1 MNFNLRFFVLSF
13 AVIVLSA
20 SDYEQL
26 RVFIAAKIAC
36 NAHDELTLANKAF
49 TSGNYADALK
59 KLTKLSLSQPD
70 NLDLKLAMAA
80 CHVKLKDS
88 RTASQVQRDIEVE
101 SSEDALFCALV
112 HAQAND
118 FRFAQKALKGIRL
131 EDIASDMELL
141 EALALAAAYQG
152 NKPAAWQY
160 LRLIQKHNSGSAAID
175 RLINTGLFSF
185 ISDWFGTGFSS
196 LSNYTKGF
204 GGGIVDWCKDFA
216 RGIWGF
222 ICYPLDTMSDVY
234 AGIKQI
240 FTPENLSLLLS
251 TTKLLSAI
259 CDFAANVYWS
269 AWESCKLSVT
279 REYRLNPEKYEHQ
292 RDIHEIAAG
301 RMLGYVAPDLALII
315 LSGSATAGTKMDK
328 VAKASQLTR
337 AGAQVELQI
346 EKVNQIARSA
356 SFLSDAEKYPKLR
369 SISWLSDTSWEVLKS
384 SSRVS
389 PRIEHIVDAMHS
401 IRHVPGAHNLVK
413 TIVSRIHL
421 EDVDGYLFQL
431 SRAGNYA
438 KENNL
443 AEIGARF
450 RISVTLPNKPVKII
464 LRDADLVLKDGTLIE
479 MKHRYTALTLDEKLN
494 VQLLKYDQAVTDQ
507 QIKRIVIECNTTVSK
522 AVKDRC
528 EVIKARG
535 TPIEVRESIPYI
547 K

>member
-1 MNFNLRFFVLSF
+1 
-13 AVIVLSA
+13 
-20 SDYEQL
+20 
-26 RVFIAAKIAC
+26 
-36 NAHDELTLANKAF
+36 
-49 TSGNYADALK
+49 
-59 KLTKLSLSQPD
+59 
-70 NLDLKLAMAA
+70 
-80 CHVKLKDS
+80 
-88 RTASQVQRDIEVE
+88 
-101 SSEDALFCALV
+101 
-112 HAQAND
+112 
-118 FRFAQKALKGIRL
+118 
-131 EDIASDMELL
+131 
-141 EALALAAAYQG
+141 
-152 NKPAAWQY
+152 
-160 LRLIQKHNSGSAAID
+160 
-175 RLINTGLFSF
+175 
-185 ISDWFGTGFSS
+185 
-196 LSNYTKGF
+196 
-204 GGGIVDWCKDFA
+204 
-216 RGIWGF
+216 
-222 ICYPLDTMSDVY
+222 
-234 AGIKQI
+234 
-240 FTPENLSLLLS
+240 
-251 TTKLLSAI
+251 
-259 CDFAANVYWS
+259 
-269 AWESCKLSVT
+269 
-279 REYRLNPEKYEHQ
+279 
-292 RDIHEIAAG
+292 
-301 RMLGYVAPDLALII
+301 
-315 LSGSATAGTKMDK
+315 
-328 VAKASQLTR
+328 
-337 AGAQVELQI
+337 
-346 EKVNQIARSA
+346 
-356 SFLSDAEKYPKLR
+356 
-369 SISWLSDTSWEVLKS
+369 SDTSWEVLKS